1 MKRHQVEKIPKVEL
15 HCHLD
20 GSVPLTTLKRL
31 AKKEGLSPNSMEE
44 AVLREPCKSLKEYL
58 RCFEVILQ
66 VLQTEENLI
75 SATYDTIKEIAKEN
89 VRYLELRFAPL
100 FHLEKGLS
108 IEQVIES
115 VIKGTELA
123 MLEEA
128 IHVNILICGMRHHSE
143 EMNLN
148 LLDTLS
154 KINSDRLVGFDF
166 AGDEAAVGNE
176 VIAPIVQAARLKGLN
191 ITLHSGECGCPHQV
205 VEAIKIGASRI
216 GHGVAIKDDPE
227 ALALCVEKQ
236 VLLEMCPTSNLQTRA
251 IESIEVYPIR
261 DFMEKGV
268 LCSINTDNR
277 TVSNTT
283 LTDEYLLLNQYFKL
297 SYQEFLSLNLNAIQA
312 AFTSPQ
318 IKKEVSN
325 VLEAGYGGL
334 NSFPNV

>member
-1 MKRHQVEKIPKVEL
+1 MRREEIKQLPKIEL

-20 GSVPLTTLKRL
+20 GSIPLTTLTGL
-31 AKKEGLSPNSMEE
+31 AKKEGLSPNSMEA
-44 AVLREPCKSLKEYL
+44 AVLREPCESLKEYL
-58 RCFEVILQ
+58 RCFDVILQ
-66 VLQTEENLI
+66 VLQTQENLI
-75 SATYDTIKEIAKEN
+75 EATYDTVKAIAEEN

-100 FHLEKGLS
+100 FHLEQGLS
-108 IEQVIES
+108 VEEVIQA
-115 VIKGTELA
+115 VIKGARLA
-123 MLEEA
+123 MDEEE
-128 IHVNILICGMRHHSE
+128 IYVNLLICGMRHHSE
-143 EMNLN
+143 EVNLD
-148 LLDTLS
+148 LLNQVS
-154 KINSDRLVGFDF
+154 QINSEYVVGFDF

-251 IESIEVYPIR
+251 IESIEAYPIR

-325 VLEAGYGGL
+325 VLEAGYGGS